1 MSKSIG
7 AIEFKSIA
15 KGIEV
20 SNDMVKKSFVEVL
33 YLKSICPGKFL
44 IIIAGETSQVKE
56 CVDYGLDKGSG
67 YIVDNFII
75 NSVHEDIVNGL
86 KHKYKPI
93 ENITSIAVME
103 TSKVCA
109 GIKSLDKTLKSSDVV
124 LLKLQLSFAIGG
136 KLVYIVAGDLSSLE
150 VGISEG
156 KSMLNSKDIIN
167 ISIIPSVDKQII
179 KNLI

>member
-56 CVDYGLDKGSG
+56 CVDYGLYKGSG

-75 NSVHEDIVNGL
+75 NAVHGDIVNGL
-86 KHKYKPI
+86 KHKYKSM

-103 TSKVCA
+103 TRKVCV

-136 KLVYIVAGDLSSLE
+136 KLVYIVTGDLSSLE
-150 VGISEG
+150 VGIGEG
-156 KSMLNSKDIIN
+156 KSMLNSKEIIN